1 MRQRPLGVINGVILS
16 AALLTLSVAC
26 GTTGQETTTP
36 STAAAQS
43 SSGDKPTTTKKSTDA
58 TDTTV
63 KSTGDKPK
71 ETKRNKNA
79 KPYAEAL
86 DISLQDIQDYW
97 AETMPKVYD
106 GQEYKR
112 IPSENLYAVT
122 PKTTAPGCS
131 SKGGKSTYE
140 DVKDNAFYCS
150 LGGFVA
156 WDDAKLLPEL
166 YTEFGE
172 YAIAMVFAH
181 EWGHAIQDQVGI
193 MDKYK
198 SILIENQADCF
209 AGAWTAHT
217 LDNTSDTGFRASA
230 ADLQSAVAGMLKFRD
245 TPGSDVKGEQAHG
258 SGFDRVNGFSE
269 GFEQGAARCADF
281 PTNPPPFTNI
291 QFSSQEELDSGGN
304 LPYEDAVKVATADLN
319 AYWSSLTDKF
329 QPVDSVQPFSRDTSM
344 PTCGKQTYT
353 EEEALGTAFFCV
365 DDNYVAWDEEMMKDV
380 SVEIGDMGVGVLL
393 AKQWA
398 ISAQVQDGQSKEMI
412 ESKQGVLQQSCF
424 TGSWIKAVLDG
435 DKHQPAAENG
445 NPQLTLSPGDL
456 DEAVRSF
463 LAFSETPDK
472 KGETATGS
480 AFEQIEAF
488 RVGFLSDNGPKECAS
503 YSESGK

>member
-1 MRQRPLGVINGVILS
+1 MRQRLLAVIIGVTLVSIGCGVS
-16 AALLTLSVAC
+16 EQANLTSP
-26 GTTGQETTTP
+26 TT
-36 STAAAQS
+36 AVQS
-43 SSGDKPTTTKKSTDA
+43 SSGDSPTTAKTGG
-58 TDTTV
+58 TTV
-63 KSTGDKPK
+63 KTTGDKPT

-86 DISLQDIQDYW
+86 DLSMADIQDYW
-97 AETMPKVYD
+97 AETMPKIYD
-106 GQEYKR
+106 GQKYKR
-112 IPSENLYAVT
+112 IPADKLYPVT

-156 WDDAKLLPEL
+156 WDDEKLLPEL

-181 EWGHAIQDQVGI
+181 EWGHAIQDQIGI

-217 LDNTSDTGFRASA
+217 LDKKNDKGFRASA

-245 TPGSDVKGEQAHG
+245 TPGSDVKGERAHG

-269 GFEQGAARCADF
+269 GFEQGAARCAQF
-281 PTNPPPFTNI
+281 PDNPPTFTNI
-291 QFSSQEELDSGGN
+291 KFSSQNEVDSGGN
-304 LPYEDAVKVATADLN
+304 LSYEDAVKVSTQDLN
-319 AYWSSLTDKF
+319 AYWGSLTTQF
-329 QPVDSVQPFSRDTSM
+329 TAVDAIQKYSRETAM
-344 PTCGKQTYT
+344 PKCGAKQYS
-353 EEEALGTAFFCV
+353 EDEALNTAFFCV
-365 DDNYVAWDEEMMKDV
+365 DDNYVAWDEDMMKDV
-380 SVEIGDMGVGVLL
+380 AVEIGDMGVGVLL

-398 ISAQVQDGQSKEMI
+398 ISAQVQDGQSKEAI
-412 ESKQGVLQQSCF
+412 ASKQGNLQQSCF
-424 TGSWIKAVLDG
+424 TGSWVKAVLNG
-435 DKHQPAAENG
+435 DKHQPVSADG

-456 DEAVRSF
+456 DEAVRAF

-503 YSESGK
+503 YSAKPSK